1 MNETQALTRVK
12 QTKKNY
18 KAKKRQQQKERIIK
32 IKSEKRL
39 LGKLNH
45 DVVFLENFISFQKS
59 QKLKTEFTVSSFSN
73 CTLTK
78 SIICSF

>member
-1 MNETQALTRVK
+1 MNEAQALTRVK
-12 QTKKNY
+12 QTKKNC

-73 CTLTK
+73 CT
-78 SIICSF
+78 